1 MACRRDMTAPP
12 TPATTPM
19 PDSSQSPDD
28 GADRI
33 RTPVGRSLFGVLRA
47 LDRRATIRILLT
59 AMLIA
64 AVCWY
69 FGADVW
75 HSILIGSALTTLGL
89 IGLIGLIV
97 NDNPDFSNTRWHSDS
112 HSNRHG
118 ARRDVAQLS
127 SSLRGSY
134 GRVGSGAVL
143 QAQRLARQRLAL
155 YQLDLLNPADR
166 PRIEQMIGHHAY
178 AVLVRGERRPP
189 FLRSF
194 IHCLNA
200 LDALDP
206 TRPIALRSR
215 SRRRS
220 PNFTPHRPRRARE

>member
-12 TPATTPM
+12 TPGTTPM
-19 PDSSQSPDD
+19 PDSSQSPQD

-33 RTPVGRSLFGVLRA
+33 QSPAGRSLFGVLRA
-47 LDRRATIRILLT
+47 LDRQATIRILLT
-59 AMLIA
+59 ALLIA

-75 HSILIGSALTTLGL
+75 HSILVGSALTTLGL
-89 IGLIGLIV
+89 IGFIANG
-97 NDNPDFSNTRWHSDS
+97 NPDFSDTSWKTDS
-112 HSNRHG
+112 RSNRQG

-127 SSLRGSY
+127 RSLRGSR

-143 QAQRLARQRLAL
+143 WAQRLARKRLAV
-155 YQLDLLNPADR
+155 YQLDLLNPGDR
-166 PRIEQMIGHHAY
+166 PRIEEMIGHHAY

-206 TRPIALRSR
+206 TRPVALRSR
-215 SRRRS
+215 
-220 PNFTPHRPRRARE
+220 PVPELQPTPPEESS

>member
-1 MACRRDMTAPP
+1 
-12 TPATTPM
+12 M
-19 PDSSQSPDD
+19 PDSSQSADD

-33 RTPVGRSLFGVLRA
+33 RTPVGRSLFAVLRA
-47 LDRRATIRILLT
+47 LDRRATIRTLLT
-59 AMLIA
+59 VLLIA

-75 HSILIGSALTTLGL
+75 HAILIGSALTTLAL
-89 IGLIGLIV
+89 IGLIA
-97 NDNPDFSNTRWHSDS
+97 NDNPDFSNIGRQSDS
-112 HSNRHG
+112 RSNRHG

-127 SSLRGSY
+127 WSLRGSY
-134 GRVGSGAVL
+134 GRVGSGPVL
-143 QAQRLARQRLAL
+143 RAKQLARQRLAL

-178 AVLVRGERRPP
+178 VVLVRGERRPP

-194 IHCLNA
+194 VHCLNA

-206 TRPIALRSR
+206 TRPMALRSR

-220 PNFTPHRPRRARE
+220 PNFTPHRPRRARER

>member
-1 MACRRDMTAPP
+1 MPTA
-12 TPATTPM
+12 PATTPV
-19 PDSSQSPDD
+19 PDASQSPDGGGQPPGD
-28 GADRI
+28 G
-33 RTPVGRSLFGVLRA
+33 VGRASTEVRRGLFGLIRPP
-47 LDRRATIRILLT
+47 DRRTTIGVLIIALL
-59 AMLIA
+59 LA
-64 AVCWY
+64 AICWY

-75 HSILIGSALTTLGL
+75 HSILIGSALTTLGF
-89 IGLIGLIV
+89 IGLIA
-97 NDNPDFSNTRWHSDS
+97 NDNPDFSKTGWQKDGR
-112 HSNRHG
+112 SNRHG
-118 ARRDVAQLS
+118 TRMDLAQLS
-127 SSLRGSY
+127 RSLRGSY

-143 QAQRLARQRLAL
+143 RAERLARQRLAL

-206 TRPIALRSR
+206 TRPIVLRSR
-215 SRRRS
+215 SRRRF
-220 PNFTPHRPRRARE
+220 PNFTPHRPRRARER

>member
-19 PDSSQSPDD
+19 PDSSQSLDD

-33 RTPVGRSLFGVLRA
+33 QTPVGRSLFGVLRA

-59 AMLIA
+59 ALLIA

-75 HSILIGSALTTLGL
+75 HSILIGGALTTLGL
-89 IGLIGLIV
+89 IGLIA
-97 NDNPDFSNTRWHSDS
+97 NDNPDFSNTGWRIDS
-112 HSNRHG
+112 RSNPHG

-127 SSLRGSY
+127 WSLRGSY

-143 QAQRLARQRLAL
+143 RAQRLARQRLAL
-155 YQLDLLNPADR
+155 YQLDLLNPTDR

-220 PNFTPHRPRRARE
+220 PNFTPHRPRRARER

>member
-1 MACRRDMTAPP
+1 
-12 TPATTPM
+12 M
-19 PDSSQSPDD
+19 PDSSKCPDD
-28 GADRI
+28 GADHI
-33 RTPVGRSLFGVLRA
+33 QAPVGRILLGVLRA

-59 AMLIA
+59 GLLIA
-64 AVCWY
+64 AICFY

-75 HSILIGSALTTLGL
+75 HSILIGGALTTLGL
-89 IGLIGLIV
+89 IGLIA
-97 NDNPDFSNTRWHSDS
+97 NDNPDFNNTGWQSDS
-112 HSNRHG
+112 RSDRRG

-143 QAQRLARQRLAL
+143 RAQLLARQRLAL

-178 AVLVRGERRPP
+178 AVLVHGERRPP
-189 FLRSF
+189 LLRSF

-206 TRPIALRSR
+206 TRPIAPRSR
-215 SRRRS
+215 SRRRF
-220 PNFTPHRPRRARE
+220 PKLQPTPPEETS